1 MHKARHALCYTVY
14 CEEFVLAIFAPSQI
28 LLCSIVRCVVGRFCT
43 DPHTYIHTATLLL
56 ARLAVVRQ
64 CPSVRFFPVFKKKT
78 ESIETDP
85 LLCLASFTRHPERWR
100 SGPAPWR
107 PRPALWT
114 RRTRSRGCCPR
125 VSTSSFRRVE
135 SSDSMSRVS
144 MLGAW
149 GMGDLFCMLC

>member
-64 CPSVRFFPVFKKKT
+64 CPSVRFFPVFKKKNRINRNR
-78 ESIETDP
+78 SVA
-85 LLCLASFTRHPERWR
+85 LLGFLYSAPRAMAQR
-100 SGPAPWR
+100 SGPVAPATGPVDAPDAL
-107 PRPALWT
+107 PR
-114 RRTRSRGCCPR
+114 
-125 VSTSSFRRVE
+125 
-135 SSDSMSRVS
+135 
-144 MLGAW
+144 MLPTGFDELLQA
-149 GMGDLFCMLC
+149 G